1 MAPRETALDND
12 TTSSPSC
19 DASMGL
25 DLDANAAFV
34 NLDNLRQSEVAADV
48 TRTMPDIARDHAPAV
63 GGRLDRVGMG
73 RIEMPVLV
81 AFLGGEPRP
90 IPARIDVYVDLAD
103 PGAKGVHMS
112 RMFLAVERH
121 FRTVALTPESL
132 EPLLRT
138 LVTSHQGLSESAYV
152 SVQFDWMDERPA
164 LRSKNVGFRTYPV
177 TLRGTLDGS
186 GFKAETRTVI
196 TYSSTCP
203 CSAALARQL
212 IQEQFERDLL
222 AGMPLTREAILGWLG
237 SEKGIV
243 ATPHSQRSTATVWI
257 AHRDPRAAM
266 SVHAI
271 IERAESAIA
280 TAVQAAVKREDEQAF
295 ALLNGQNLMF
305 CEDAARRLAAA
316 FDLEEVADYRL
327 EATHFESLHPHD
339 AVAVTTRGIEGGY
352 KP

>member
-1 MAPRETALDND
+1 LDND
-12 TTSSPSC
+12 NSRTASHDTSLGIDLETS
-19 DASMGL
+19 DALLNHDGVRATL
-25 DLDANAAFV
+25 APLAGPRA
-34 NLDNLRQSEVAADV
+34 
-48 TRTMPDIARDHAPAV
+48 MPDVASEHAPTV

-81 AFLGGEPRP
+81 AFLGGAPRP

-121 FRTVALTPESL
+121 FREVPLSPESL
-132 EPLLRT
+132 EPLLRR
-138 LVTSHQGLSESAYV
+138 LVESHEGLSESAYV
-152 SVQFDWMDERPA
+152 SVEFDWMDERPA
-164 LRSKNVGFRTYPV
+164 LRSQNVGFRTYPV
-177 TLRGTLDGS
+177 TLRGTLDGN
-186 GFKAETRTVI
+186 GYKAETRTVV

-212 IQEQFERDLL
+212 IQEQFERDLA
-222 AGMPLTREAILGWLG
+222 AGLPLTREAVLGWLG
-237 SEKGIV
+237 SERGIV
-243 ATPHSQRSTATVWI
+243 ATPHSQRSTATLWI
-257 AHRDPRAAM
+257 AHRDPRAPM

-271 IERAESAIA
+271 IERAEAAIA

-316 FDLEEVADYRL
+316 FEVDAVGDFRI

-339 AVAVTTRGIEGGY
+339 AVAITTRGVPGGY
-352 KP
+352 RP